1 MSIKIVDLADLIWR
15 DELNETTQTSVP
27 EIAYWLRNNGLGRL
41 NDLIHTSFSIDLDT
55 LEIAENNFGVEEA
68 IILAQLYLIKY
79 FQKQSSDF
87 LGAVG
92 VSDTIE
98 YSENGMTI
106 RKLNRTEQSKVWLE
120 MTKQARND
128 LKDLITGYK
137 IGRATPRSIEGE
149 ELLLLATIMP
159 RYNRILNG
167 GN

>member
-79 FQKQSSDF
+79 FRKQSSDF

-106 RKLNRTEQSKVWLE
+106 RKLNRTEQSKVGL
-120 MTKQARND
+120 
-128 LKDLITGYK
+128 
-137 IGRATPRSIEGE
+137 S
-149 ELLLLATIMP
+149 
-159 RYNRILNG
+159 
-167 GN
+167 

>member
-1 MSIKIVDLADLIWR
+1 MNIQITDLADLIWR
-15 DELNETTQTSVP
+15 DELNETDQTTVP

-41 NDLIHTSFSIDLDT
+41 NDLIHTSFTVDSDT
-55 LEIAENNFGVEEA
+55 QEIAQNSFGVEEA

-92 VSDTIE
+92 VRDTIE

-120 MTKQARND
+120 LAKQARND

-137 IGRATPRSIEGE
+137 ISKSTPRSIEGE
-149 ELLLLATIMP
+149 ELLLLSTIMP
-159 RYNRILNG
+159 RYNRVLNG
-167 GN
+167 GI